1 MTASTGATARSSL
14 VIYILR
20 RLLML
25 SAFAEQHARALAQER
40 QLQAEAEN
48 RVRRLLA
55 VRRWERK
62 AEKANLQLRL
72 ARLSVR

>member
-1 MTASTGATARSSL
+1 M
-14 VIYILR
+14 IYILR
-20 RLLML
+20 RLLMHTL
-25 SAFAEQHARALAQER
+25 FVEQHARALAQER